1 MRSFEFLTEKT
12 MADPQVK
19 QAQGAINDKVKSIF
33 DLDELNQ
40 IYSYV
45 RKMDLGG
52 GFDDL
57 FEKDIDLKQIQ
68 TTLSKAIIDVKA
80 PFEEK
85 MAFAKELVTKGIIDV
100 KALLTSGVTQ
110 KVVDLVVTQY
120 PAIYQGVSSELMN
133 ISGSFKSGPT
143 KTNRGK
149 GEFFLAILSPY
160 IMLSKD
166 GHGDLTINGEG
177 YEVKDNMA
185 RIKGRKGYGSVD
197 QSKQK
202 VIAEITKYIYFR

>member
-1 MRSFEFLTEKT
+1 MRSFEFLIEKT
-12 MADPQVK
+12 LADPQVK
-19 QAQGAINDKVKSIF
+19 QAQVAINDKVKSIF

-52 GFDDL
+52 GFDDI

-85 MAFAKELVTKGIIDV
+85 MAFAKELVSTGIIDV
-100 KALLTSGVTQ
+100 KALLKSGVTQ
-110 KVVDLVVTQY
+110 NVTDLVRTKY

-133 ISGSFKSGPT
+133 ISGAFKSGAT
-143 KTNRGK
+143 KK
-149 GEFFLAILSPY
+149 
-160 IMLSKD
+160 
-166 GHGDLTINGEG
+166 
-177 YEVKDNMA
+177 
-185 RIKGRKGYGSVD
+185 
-197 QSKQK
+197 
-202 VIAEITKYIYFR
+202 